1 MNHCEIDM
9 AQGVRA
15 GLRIV
20 LQNKQVI
27 TEVKDSDDVTY
38 RICATQMLMN
48 QKWQSHHFAIG
59 SANTVDI
66 TEKPPTLLVTDL
78 DINSIRVS
86 VPEKSLLKSPDDQLQ
101 EKNYYLMQKHRP
113 ILGQDGE
120 DQEIVYFDEAL
131 LFELNIANEVAT

>member
-1 MNHCEIDM
+1 
-9 AQGVRA
+9 
-15 GLRIV
+15 
-20 LQNKQVI
+20 
-27 TEVKDSDDVTY
+27 
-38 RICATQMLMN
+38 MLMN

-59 SANTVDI
+59 SANTVDVS
-66 TEKPPTLLVTDL
+66 EKPPTLLVTDL

-113 ILGQDGE
+113 IMGQDGE

-131 LFELNIANEVAT
+131 LFELNIANEVAS